1 MRVHSLIGLLAGAA
15 LVAGAPGDAVADLRT
30 NASGRW
36 QYVSALG
43 SEYGRLMGQSALVLQ
58 SGSTLAT
65 LAGSPLYL
73 GRSASEES
81 DDDEG
86 GSWLSSSYVVVLA
99 GLGGGAYL
107 ASELIGGDGSGDV
120 GTPNSPPTSGSP
132 TTPTTPTT
140 PTNPTGGPVTSPGP
154 TTPTPETTTPEP
166 ITMTLL
172 ATGLAGM
179 GGVQLRRR
187 KKSIG

>member
-1 MRVHSLIGLLAGAA
+1 MRVHSLIGILAGAA
-15 LVAGAPGDAVADLRT
+15 IVVGAPGDAAADLRT

-43 SEYGRLMGQSALVLQ
+43 NEYGRLMGQSALVLQ

-65 LAGSPLYL
+65 LAGSPLFL
-73 GRSASEES
+73 GRGNESE
-81 DDDEG
+81 DDG
-86 GSWLSSSYVVVLA
+86 NGSWLSSSYVVVLA

-107 ASELIGGDGSGDV
+107 ASELIGGDGTGGV
-120 GTPNSPPTSGSP
+120 GSPNTPPTSGSPTSP

-140 PTNPTGGPVTSPGP
+140 PTGGPSTSPGP
-154 TTPTPETTTPEP
+154 TSTPETTTPEP

-179 GGVQLRRR
+179 GGVQFRLRR
-187 KKSIG
+187 KNSAG